1 MATWIPVR
9 YQLFKNPEEKTVHP
23 MLNIAMRAARSG
35 GDFIARYIDRVDS
48 LRINEKSR
56 NDFVT
61 EVDKGAEKAII
72 DVIRKAY
79 PDHSILA
86 EESGNH
92 AGNDYE
98 WIIDPLDGTTNFLYG
113 FPQFAVSIALR
124 HKNRITQGVVY
135 NPLSQEMFSASR
147 GEGAQ
152 LNGRRIRVTPRK
164 SLEGALLGTGIPYR
178 DDHMYLMDDYLG
190 MLKALV
196 PGTAGI
202 RRPGS
207 AALDLA
213 YVAAGRL
220 DGFWEMDLNSW
231 DIAAGTILVE
241 EAGGLVGELDGGMN
255 FLETGNIVAASP
267 KVFKA
272 MLQRIKPFV
281 KK

>member
-1 MATWIPVR
+1 M
-9 YQLFKNPEEKTVHP
+9 HP
-23 MLNIAMRAARSG
+23 MLNIAVRAARAG
-35 GDFIARYIDRVDS
+35 GDFISRYIDRVDS
-48 LRINEKSR
+48 LSITEKSR
-56 NDFVT
+56 NDFVS

-72 DVIRKAY
+72 DVIRKSY

-92 AGNDYE
+92 KGNEYE

-113 FPQFAVSIALR
+113 FPQFAVSIAVR

-135 NPLSQEMFSASR
+135 NPLSQELFSASR
-147 GEGAQ
+147 GDGAQ
-152 LNGRRIRVTPRK
+152 LNGRRIRVSPRK

-178 DDHMYLMDDYLG
+178 ENQMHLMDDYLG

-213 YVAAGRL
+213 YVAAGRY
-220 DGFWEMDLNSW
+220 DGFWEMDLNIW
-231 DIAAGTILVE
+231 DIAAGVLLVE
-241 EAGGLVGELDGGMN
+241 EAGGLVGDLSGGMDY
-255 FLETGNIVAASP
+255 LKTGNIVAANP
-267 KVFKA
+267 KVFKG
-272 MLQRIKPFV
+272 MLQKIKPFV
-281 KK
+281 NK

>member
-1 MATWIPVR
+1 M
-9 YQLFKNPEEKTVHP
+9 HP
-23 MLNIAMRAARSG
+23 MLNIAVRAARAG
-35 GDFIARYIDRVDS
+35 GDFISRYIDRVDS
-48 LRINEKSR
+48 LSITEKSR
-56 NDFVT
+56 NDFVS

-72 DVIRKAY
+72 DVIRKSY

-92 AGNDYE
+92 KGNDYE

-113 FPQFAVSIALR
+113 VPQFAVSIAVR

-135 NPLSQEMFSASR
+135 NPLSQELFSASR
-147 GEGAQ
+147 GDGAQ

-178 DDHMYLMDDYLG
+178 ENQMHLMDDYLG

-213 YVAAGRL
+213 YVAAGRF
-220 DGFWEMDLNSW
+220 DGFWEMDLNIW
-231 DIAAGTILVE
+231 DIAAGILLVE
-241 EAGGLVGELDGGMN
+241 EAGGLVGDLSGGMDY
-255 FLETGNIVAASP
+255 LKTGNIVAANP
-267 KVFKA
+267 KVFKGI
-272 MLQRIKPFV
+272 LQRIKPFV
-281 KK
+281 NK

>member
-1 MATWIPVR
+1 M
-9 YQLFKNPEEKTVHP
+9 HP
-23 MLNIAMRAARSG
+23 MLNIAVRAARSA
-35 GDFIARYIDRVDS
+35 GDLISRYVDRVDS
-48 LRINEKSR
+48 LQITEKSR
-56 NDFVT
+56 NDFVS
-61 EVDKGAEKAII
+61 EVDKAAEKEII
-72 DVIRKAY
+72 GILKKSY

-86 EESGNH
+86 EESGQH
-92 AGNDYE
+92 AGNEYE

-124 HKNRITQGVVY
+124 HKGRITQGVVY
-135 NPLSQEMFSASR
+135 NPVSQELFTASR

-152 LNGRRIRVTPRK
+152 LDGRRLRVTSRK
-164 SLEGALLGTGIPYR
+164 GLEGALLGTGIPYR
-178 DDHMYLMDDYLG
+178 DDHMHLMDDYLG

-220 DGFWEMDLNSW
+220 DGFWEMDLNIW
-231 DIAAGTILVE
+231 DIAAGVLLVE
-241 EAGGLVGELDGGMN
+241 EAGGLVGDLSGGMDY
-255 FLETGNIVAASP
+255 LETGNIVAANP

-272 MLQRIKPFV
+272 MLQKIKPFV
-281 KK
+281 KNKQKK

>member
-1 MATWIPVR
+1 M
-9 YQLFKNPEEKTVHP
+9 HP

-35 GDFIARYIDRVDS
+35 GDFIARHIDRVDS
-48 LRINEKSR
+48 LRVSEKSR
-56 NDFVT
+56 NDFVS

-92 AGNDYE
+92 AGNEYE

-213 YVAAGRL
+213 FVAAGRL

-255 FLETGNIVAASP
+255 FLESGNIVAANP